1 MEKLIFVSK
10 NWPSDH
16 KVSCKSPFSLI
27 KFIDMDGDLK
37 EKLEKFNC
45 SFELD
50 EVVDMWSC

>member
-1 MEKLIFVSK
+1 LEKLIFVRE

-50 EVVDMWSC
+50 EVVDM

>member
-1 MEKLIFVSK
+1 LIFVNK

-16 KVSCKSPFSLI
+16 RVSYKSPFILI

-37 EKLEKFNC
+37 EELEEFKC

-50 EVVDMWSC
+50 EVVDM

>member
-1 MEKLIFVSK
+1 
-10 NWPSDH
+10 
-16 KVSCKSPFSLI
+16 
-27 KFIDMDGDLK
+27 MDGDLK